1 LTSENSAAADRI
13 ALCSSELPQ
22 GEQHCAPADSA
33 AAALRLR
40 ALGPR
45 GTLRAVPLWF
55 WIAFHIGV
63 FIVLAI
69 DLVGFNRKA
78 HVITIREATIWSVVW
93 VTLSLSFNV
102 LVWHLK
108 GPQAALE
115 FFTGYLIEYS
125 LSVDNIF
132 VFVLIFTYFQVPKKY
147 QHRVLVW
154 GIIGALIMRGVMIG
168 VGVAL
173 VERFHFVL
181 YLFGAFLLITGIRM
195 MLSKGEEIELE
206 SNFMLKFARRW
217 VRVTPEY
224 HGQKFLVKVGDAWML
239 TPLALVVLCIESMD
253 LVFAVDSIPAVFAI
267 TRDQFIIYTSN
278 VCAILGLRSLY
289 FVLAHVID
297 RFIYLKTGLAIVLS
311 FVGIKMLIADLY
323 KIPIW
328 ASLGFIISVLAATI
342 TGSMLATRGRL
353 PKEVRK
359 AAKSDTPP
367 VEKDVEENVEKK

>member
-1 LTSENSAAADRI
+1 M
-13 ALCSSELPQ
+13 
-22 GEQHCAPADSA
+22 
-33 AAALRLR
+33 
-40 ALGPR
+40 
-45 GTLRAVPLWF
+45 PLWF
-55 WIAFHIGV
+55 WIAFHLGV
-63 FIVLAI
+63 FVVLAI

-78 HVITIREATIWSVVW
+78 HVISIREATIWSVVW

-154 GIIGALIMRGVMIG
+154 GIIGALIMRGIMIG

-181 YLFGAFLLITGIRM
+181 YIFGAFLLITGIRM
-195 MLSKGEEIELE
+195 LVSKGEEIDLE
-206 SNFMLKFARRW
+206 SNLMLKYARRW
-217 VRVTPEY
+217 LRVTPEY
-224 HGQKFLVKVGDAWML
+224 HGQKFLVKIGDNWML
-239 TPLALVVLCIESMD
+239 TPLALVLLCIESMD

-278 VCAILGLRSLY
+278 ICAILGLRSLY
-289 FVLAHVID
+289 FVLAHIID

-311 FVGIKMLIADLY
+311 FVGIKMLLADVY
-323 KIPIW
+323 KIPIFI
-328 ASLGFIISVLAATI
+328 SLGFIISVLTVTI
-342 TGSMLATRGRL
+342 TASMLATRGRL

-359 AAKSDTPP
+359 AAEAPDPP
-367 VEKDVEENVEKK
+367 VAK